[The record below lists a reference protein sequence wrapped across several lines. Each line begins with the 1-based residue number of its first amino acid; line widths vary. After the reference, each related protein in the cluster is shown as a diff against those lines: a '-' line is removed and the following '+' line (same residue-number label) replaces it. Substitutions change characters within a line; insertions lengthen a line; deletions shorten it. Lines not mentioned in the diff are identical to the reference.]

1 MSAGAV
7 GRDEIDQLTEAGH
20 FDALQ
25 RVIALETAGVLPNVS
40 QWHRFLGR
48 LFLFFGVT
56 LLIAAIGYFVA
67 YNWDEM
73 GRFAKIALLEIGV
86 IVAAL
91 AAARFAPDD
100 LRSRA
105 ALLGAVL
112 LTGPLLAFIGQTY
125 QTGADTYELFRA
137 WALLALPWVFVA
149 RWRTLWCLWL
159 LIANV
164 SMALYFAEAW
174 LPLLGSVL
182 NPLGALVHLLGNA
195 LFVVVLE
202 WRRQRQ
208 LMGAGRTAERL
219 ALAIVIAAATF
230 LYFHFLFES
239 RERAIW
245 QLLVSVGVF
254 VAVWCWY
261 RLKQLDLVALAMW
274 SFAGISLAVATVGKV
289 LSEGRFESWGFL
301 LVGGTIIGLSAWA
314 ASWLRRLHKIAE
326 AS

>member
-1 MSAGAV
+1 MSAQV
-7 GRDEIDQLTEAGH
+7 IGRDEIDQLTQDGH
-20 FDALQ
+20 LDAAQ
-25 RVIALETAGVLPNVS
+25 RTFALEIAGINPAAT

-56 LLIAAIGYFVA
+56 LLIAAVGYFVA

-73 GRFAKIALLEIGV
+73 GRFAKIALLEVGV
-86 IVAAL
+86 VVAVL
-91 AAARFAPDD
+91 AAARFGPDE
-100 LRSRA
+100 LGGRA

-137 WALLALPWVFVA
+137 WAWLALPWVLVA

-164 SMALYFAEAW
+164 GVALYFAEAW
-174 LPLLGSVL
+174 LPLLGSVF

-195 LFVVVLE
+195 LFVVAME
-202 WRRQRQ
+202 WRGQRH
-208 LMGAGRTAERL
+208 LVGAGRSAERL
-219 ALAIVIAAATF
+219 ALAIVIGAATF

-261 RLKQLDLVALAMW
+261 RLRQLDLVALAMW
-274 SFAGISLAVATVGKV
+274 SFAGIGLAVATVGKV

-301 LVGGTIIGLSAWA
+301 LLGGTIIGLSAWA
-314 ASWLRRLHKIAE
+314 ASWLRRLHKTAE
-326 AS
+326 TS

>member
-20 FDALQ
+20 FDATQ
-25 RVIALETAGVLPNVS
+25 RGIALEIACVLPNTS

-86 IVAAL
+86 IGAAL

-137 WALLALPWVFVA
+137 WALLALPWVLVA
-149 RWRTLWCLWL
+149 RWRILWCVWL

-164 SMALYFAEAW
+164 AVALYFAEAW
-174 LPLLGSVL
+174 RPLIGSVFDHR
-182 NPLGALVHLLGNA
+182 GALVHLVVNA
-195 LFVVVLE
+195 LFLLAVE
-202 WRRQRQ
+202 WAGQGR
-208 LMGAGRTAERL
+208 LVGAGRSAERFAL
-219 ALAIVIAAATF
+219 ALVIGSATF

-239 RERAIW
+239 VERAFW
-245 QLLVSVGVF
+245 ELPVSIVVF
-254 VAVWCWY
+254 IAVWCWY
-261 RLKQLDLVALAMW
+261 RLGRLDLVALALW
-274 SFAGISLAVATVGKV
+274 AFAGIGVAVATVAKV
-289 LSEGRFESWGFL
+289 LFQGRAESLGFL

-314 ASWLRRLHKIAE
+314 ASWLRRLHKTTEAE
-326 AS
+326 

>member
-1 MSAGAV
+1 MSAQLI
-7 GRDEIDQLTEAGH
+7 GRDEIDQLTHAGH
-20 FDALQ
+20 LDVAQ
-25 RVIALETAGVLPNVS
+25 RNLALEIVGINPAAS

-56 LLIAAIGYFVA
+56 LLIAAVGYFVA

-73 GRFAKIALLEIGV
+73 GRFAKIALLEV
-86 IVAAL
+86 SVVAAVL
-91 AAARFAPDD
+91 AAVRFGSED
-100 LRSRA
+100 LRGRA

-137 WALLALPWVFVA
+137 WALLALPWVLVA

-164 SMALYFAEAW
+164 SVALYFAEAW
-174 LPLLGSVL
+174 LPLLGSVF
-182 NPLGALVHLLGNA
+182 NPFGALVHLLGNA
-195 LFVVVLE
+195 LFVVAME
-202 WRRQRQ
+202 WRGKEQ
-208 LMGAGRTAERL
+208 LVGAGRSAERL
-219 ALAIVIAAATF
+219 ALAIVIGAATF

-245 QLLVSVGVF
+245 QLLVSVCVF

-274 SFAGISLAVATVGKV
+274 AFAGIGLAVATVGKV
-289 LSEGRFESWGFL
+289 LFQGRFESLGFL
-301 LVGGTIIGLSAWA
+301 LLGGTIIGLSAWA
-314 ASWLRRLHKIAE
+314 ASWLRGLHRTAE

>member
-1 MSAGAV
+1 MI
-7 GRDEIDQLTEAGH
+7 GRDEIDQLTQAGH
-20 FDALQ
+20 LDAAQ
-25 RVIALETAGVLPNVS
+25 RTFALEIAGINPATP
-40 QWHRFLGR
+40 QWHHFLGR

-56 LLIAAIGYFVA
+56 LLIAAVGYFVA

-73 GRFAKIALLEIGV
+73 GRFAKIALLEVGV
-86 IVAAL
+86 VVTAL
-91 AAARFAPDD
+91 AAAKLTPED

-112 LTGPLLAFIGQTY
+112 LTGPLLAFVGQTY

-137 WALLALPWVFVA
+137 WALLALPWVLVA

-164 SMALYFAEAW
+164 GVALYFAEAW
-174 LPLLGSVL
+174 LPLLGSVF
-182 NPLGALVHLLGNA
+182 NPIGALVHLLGNA
-195 LFVVVLE
+195 LFVVAME
-202 WRRQRQ
+202 WRGQRQ
-208 LMGAGRTAERL
+208 LVGAARSAERL
-219 ALAIVIAAATF
+219 ALALVIGAATF

-245 QLLVSVGVF
+245 QLLVSVAVF
-254 VAVWCWY
+254 VAVWFWY

-274 SFAGISLAVATVGKV
+274 AFAGISLAVATVGKV
-289 LSEGRFESWGFL
+289 LLQARFESLSFL
-301 LVGGTIIGLSAWA
+301 LLGGTIIGLSAWA
-314 ASWLRRLHKIAE
+314 ASWLRRLNKTAE

>member
-20 FDALQ
+20 FDAL
-25 RVIALETAGVLPNVS
+25 RRGIALEIAGVLPNVS

-137 WALLALPWVFVA
+137 WALLVLPWVLVS
-149 RWRTLWCLWL
+149 RWKILWCFWL

-164 SMALYFAEAW
+164 AVALYFAQAW
-174 LPLLGSVL
+174 RPLMGSVL
-182 NPLGALVHLLGNA
+182 DHHGALAHLVLNA
-195 LFVVVLE
+195 LFLLAME
-202 WRRQRQ
+202 WAGQGR
-208 LMGAGRTAERL
+208 LVGAGRSAERL
-219 ALAIVIAAATF
+219 ALTLVIGSATF
-230 LYFHFLFES
+230 LYLHFLFDS
-239 RERAIW
+239 HERAFW
-245 QLLVSVGVF
+245 ELLVSIVVF
-254 VAVWCWY
+254 IAAWCWY
-261 RLKQLDLVALAMW
+261 RLGRLDMVALALW
-274 SFAGISLAVATVGKV
+274 AFAGIGVVVATVGK
-289 LSEGRFESWGFL
+289 LLGQGFAESFGFL
-301 LVGGTIIGLSAWA
+301 LLGGTIIGLSAWA
-314 ASWLRRLHKIAE
+314 ASWLRRLHKTTE
-326 AS
+326 AQ